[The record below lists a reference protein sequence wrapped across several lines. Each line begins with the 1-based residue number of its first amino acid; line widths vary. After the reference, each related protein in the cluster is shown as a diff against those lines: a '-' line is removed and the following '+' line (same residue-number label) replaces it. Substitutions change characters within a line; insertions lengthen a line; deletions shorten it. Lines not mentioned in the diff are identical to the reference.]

1 VAAAS
6 ALSVA
11 VTDASVESVVDP
23 FAGVVAE
30 SVAAVLSESVGEAM
44 VDESLAVA
52 SAVADTSLGES
63 VALAS
68 VAESVPVAVA
78 SVPVAV
84 TSVDPVAVDSMTDEP
99 VGVGVASDESEPV
112 AVASA
117 SEESVAVAAPEPV
130 TATLESAEP
139 VAAAPEDESVA
150 DASTLVPVAVESG
163 KMSEPVAVVVPV
175 ADAVEFEAV
184 DVALAPSTRT
194 WTNCAC
200 ALATSRV
207 ERSWMYGWFGPPRM
221 VSPKWWSAYTLRR
234 NASPAEGQ
242 RVLLDSRKL
251 RRTEQRI
258 LLFIAIPRLK
268 LDGPSARTR
277 GREQR
282 LRTCGSHIPLPSVS
296 AKKMSSGWTGNSW
309 PPKVNVT
316 LTSESHGKD
325 TVPSSFRTAPV
336 KFP

>member
-6 ALSVA
+6 TLSVA
-11 VTDASVESVVDP
+11 TADASVESAVDP
-23 FAGVVAE
+23 VPGVVAE
-30 SVAAVLSESVGEAM
+30 SVAAAPDESVAEASA
-44 VDESLAVA
+44 DESLAVA

-99 VGVGVASDESEPV
+99 VGVGVASDESDPV
-112 AVASA
+112 AVTVAPA
-117 SEESVAVAAPEPV
+117 SEEAVAVAASEPV
-130 TATLESAEP
+130 TATLELAEP
-139 VAAAPEDESVA
+139 VGADPEEESVA
-150 DASTLVPVAVESG
+150 DAVALVPVG
-163 KMSEPVAVVVPV
+163 NTSEPVAVAVAPV
-175 ADAVEFEAV
+175 ADAVEFKAA
-184 DVALAPSTRT
+184 DVELAPSTRT
-194 WTNCAC
+194 WTNCTC

-207 ERSWMYGWFGPPRM
+207 ERSWMYGWFGPPRI

-258 LLFIAIPRLK
+258 LLLIAIPRLK

-282 LRTCGSHIPLPSVS
+282 LRTCGSHMPWPSVS
-296 AKKMSSGWTGNSW
+296 AKKTSSGWTGNSW

-325 TVPSSFRTAPV
+325 TVPSSLRTAPV
-336 KFP
+336 RFP